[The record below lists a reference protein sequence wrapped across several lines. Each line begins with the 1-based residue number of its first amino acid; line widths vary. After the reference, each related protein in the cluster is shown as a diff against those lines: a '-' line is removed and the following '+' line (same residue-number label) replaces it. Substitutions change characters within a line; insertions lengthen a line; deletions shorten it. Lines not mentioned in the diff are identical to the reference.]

1 MEQLDWLAELDLTV
15 ADTWPRMGTRSLKGQ
30 PWLLADAQ
38 AFQELALRAEL
49 LTTRSDDVLAEPI
62 SAAPATME
70 LEAMVKA
77 AGVAIS
83 EGVSPLDR
91 LGRSVQEDFCLL
103 ERGEQEWELKAAV
116 LCFPSRWKL
125 GAKIGRPLSQVHAP
139 TPRYQELL
147 AQRVTTAFDRLE
159 DRTILRRN
167 WFVHPDP
174 ALFQPNRPAG
184 GDRVIPAKHC
194 GEELWVRSER
204 QTLRRLPDTGWV
216 VFTIRVQQSRFGEL
230 VERRGPEFDEWFER
244 STEELRSHVGI
255 RPEQVLQIRLY
266 LGDVERV
273 TGIEPA

>member
-1 MEQLDWLAELDLTV
+1 MKQLDWLAELDLTV

-30 PWLLADAQ
+30 PWLLADAH
-38 AFQELALRAEL
+38 AFQQLALRAEL
-49 LTTRSDDVLAEPI
+49 LTTRTDEVLAEPTNATP
-62 SAAPATME
+62 AAME
-70 LEAMVKA
+70 LEAMVRA

-83 EGVSPLDR
+83 EGASPLDR

-103 ERGEQEWELKAAV
+103 ERGEHEWVLKAAV

-125 GAKIGRPLSQVHAP
+125 AAKIGRPLTQVHGP

-184 GDRVIPAKHC
+184 GDRVISAKHC
-194 GEELWVRSER
+194 GDELWVRSER

-216 VFTIRVQQSRFGEL
+216 VFTIRVQQCRFGEL
-230 VERRGPEFDEWFER
+230 LERRLAEFSQWFEHA
-244 STEELRSHVGI
+244 TEELRSHVGI
-255 RPEQVLQIRLY
+255 RPEQVQQIRLY
-266 LGDVERV
+266 LAEVERV